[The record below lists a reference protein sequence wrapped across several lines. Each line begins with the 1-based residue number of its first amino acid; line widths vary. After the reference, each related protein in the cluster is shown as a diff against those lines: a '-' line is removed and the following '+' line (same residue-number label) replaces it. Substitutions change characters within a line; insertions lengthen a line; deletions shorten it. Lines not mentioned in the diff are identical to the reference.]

1 MEWWLAAAGAVIA
14 VVALV
19 IAQRRGWVDF
29 RNKARSSGSRGMVGI
44 MDEVFAP
51 TRHEAQL
58 ELEAQTRLPAPAPT
72 PGDGPGDDFRG
83 TVRIDLSARSAPD
96 TPDAPPGTAA

>member
-1 MEWWLAAAGAVIA
+1 MEWWPAAAGAII
-14 VVALV
+14 VVVLV

-29 RNKARSSGSRGMVGI
+29 SNKARSSGSRGMVGV

-51 TRHEAQL
+51 TRHEAQQ

-72 PGDGPGDDFRG
+72 PGDGPDADFRG
-83 TVRIDLSARSAPD
+83 TMRIELSGGSAPD
-96 TPDAPPGTAA
+96 TPDAPPGTSP